1 MAIFLD
7 DRVYA
12 KSHEWVKLDAGEA
25 IAACGISDY
34 AQEELN
40 DVVYVELPAV
50 GDSLEQGARFA
61 VIESV
66 KAASDVFMPMSGE
79 IVEVNVKL
87 EESPQLINED
97 AFGKGWLIKIRVSD
111 RSEAARLLDAK
122 AYEKL
127 CSEEGG

>member
-12 KSHEWVKLDAGEA
+12 KSHEWVKLSAGED
-25 IAACGISDY
+25 IAVCGVSDY

-50 GDSLEQGARFA
+50 GDSLEQGERFA

-87 EESPQLINED
+87 EESPQLVNED
-97 AFGKGWLIKIRVSD
+97 AFGKGWLIKMRIKD
-111 RSEAARLLDAK
+111 RGEAEKLLDAK
-122 AYEKL
+122 AYERL
-127 CSEEGG
+127 CSEEGS

>member
-1 MAIFLD
+1 MAVFLD
-7 DRVYA
+7 DRLYS
-12 KSHEWVKLDAGEA
+12 KSHEWVKLEA
-25 IAACGISDY
+25 SEDIAACGVSDY

-79 IVEVNVKL
+79 IVEVNGAL
-87 EESPQLINED
+87 EQSPQLINED
-97 AFGKGWLIKIRVSD
+97 AFGKGWLIKIRVKD
-111 RSEAARLLDAK
+111 RSEAERLLDAK